1 MHQARASP
9 TLPPLIRTM
18 TTEVSATSLD
28 LGGGVRVPTAVVRSP
43 SIMPHDN
50 GGFTGDKF
58 PLPSIRVELLIL
70 RFCSNLV
77 SDFGK
82 IFKDFEVFLDPLL
95 FPFTNRVLVHLSP
108 ALATTRVPP

>member
-1 MHQARASP
+1 VV
-9 TLPPLIRTM
+9 L
-18 TTEVSATSLD
+18 
-28 LGGGVRVPTAVVRSP
+28 RVPTPVVRSP

-58 PLPSIRVELLIL
+58 PLPSIRVELLIW

-82 IFKDFEVFLDPLL
+82 IFKDFDVFLDPPL